1 MGMESCPLSPK
12 GVPPVLGLRVKN
24 AQNFKTDCR
33 YPFKGTGAII
43 HGYQSKVTAR
53 TISFIFLWIKK
64 KTNNQA
70 SPGLSSAAKQ
80 KVINFNVQ
88 TNQGLD
94 AMVLSIAVGFS
105 QRIDGLRIGRRSEF
119 QTGLSIP
126 LQGTGA
132 TIDGYQS

>member
-1 MGMESCPLSPK
+1 MGVESCPLSPK
-12 GVPPVLGLRVKN
+12 GVPPVLGLRVED
-24 AQNFKTDCR
+24 AQNFKTDWR
-33 YPFKGTGAII
+33 YPFRGQGPQSMAINPRLL
-43 HGYQSKVTAR
+43 HAP
-53 TISFIFLWIKK
+53 FLFFFSLIKK

-105 QRIDGLRIGRRSEF
+105 QRVNDAVGEMIFAAWAWSLAPC
-119 QTGLSIP
+119 P
-126 LQGTGA
+126 LKGCRQ
-132 TIDGYQS
+132 Y